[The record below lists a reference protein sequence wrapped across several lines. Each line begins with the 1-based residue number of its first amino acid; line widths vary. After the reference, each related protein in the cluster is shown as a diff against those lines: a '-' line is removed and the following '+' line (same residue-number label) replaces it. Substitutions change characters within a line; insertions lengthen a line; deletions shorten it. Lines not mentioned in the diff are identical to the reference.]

1 MPWLPYQYHLVIG
14 GTLIFSIP
22 LYVRMLVRTYDMA
35 FAGDKSTKEEKKT
48 FIIWAI
54 IETLILITLV
64 ACYFLYL
71 MIKG

>member
-22 LYVRMLVRTYDMA
+22 LYIRMLYRTYNIVH
-35 FAGDKSTKEEKKT
+35 AGDKSTREEKKN
-48 FIIWAI
+48 FIIWGI
-54 IETLILITLV
+54 IETLILISLV
-64 ACYFLYL
+64 AAYFLYL